1 MEKKPST
8 NLRLNLSLKDIRIV
22 VQEDDGKG
30 GKKERVLSNDEI
42 LALVPNKPK
51 KEILK
56 DLKKKSL
63 ALEEMLKER
72 ENDDNGKK
80 S

>member
-1 MEKKPST
+1 M
-8 NLRLNLSLKDIRIV
+8 

-42 LALVPNKPK
+42 LALLTNKPK